1 MQKRVL
7 TIAMA
12 LAMIAAMTLPMAV
25 NAAETGTVTCTV
37 SGELVS
43 VTVTDGAVNYGTLE
57 LSQTKDTTDGG
68 VNNHQIATNTGTVNE
83 KFTIK
88 SSNADGATDWTLG
101 STQAADQFIH
111 EFSANSGTDWTAMDD
126 EGVELASAVA
136 AGGTKTFDLRIGMPT
151 SVTDYTQHT
160 IIVTITATLS
170 GS

>member
-7 TIAMA
+7 AIAMA
-12 LAMIAAMTLPMAV
+12 LAMIAAMALPMAV

-57 LSQTKDTTDGG
+57 LGQTKDTTNTG
-68 VNNHQIATNTGTVNE
+68 VNDNQTAKNTGTVSE

-88 SSNADGATDWTLG
+88 SSNAEGATDWILG
-101 STQAADQFIH
+101 DTQSENQFTH
-111 EFSANSGTDWTAMDD
+111 EFSTTGGSPWTLINDV
-126 EGVELASAVA
+126 GVDLASAVA
-136 AGGTKTFDLRIGMPT
+136 AGAAKTFDLRIGMPT